1 MDGLVT
7 ICIVSTVQQS
17 TIILSVI
24 VKYIEM
30 VLGEQILVLL
40 SPLGVIM
47 MYTTILFEIIQ
58 QALE

>member
-17 TIILSVI
+17 TILSVI